1 MKRLLSILVLT
12 GIITLSSVSYS
23 NAQVNVSVNI
33 GSQPLWGPVGYD
45 AVQYYYLPDLE
56 MYYDVPTQQFVY
68 LSNGRWVFATGLPPQ
83 YRNYDLY
90 SGYKVVVNRPQPWLR
105 FENDRAMYGRYKG
118 VRGRQVVIRDSR
130 DPRYDVVRGHAQN
143 RNGNFRDRDYEK
155 GRDYNQDQ
163 GRGHD
168 NRNYGNRDEHRDDHR
183 DDRGHRDRDR
193 DRDRD

>member
-12 GIITLSSVSYS
+12 GIITLSSVSS

-56 MYYDVPTQQFVY
+56 MYYDVPTGQYIY
-68 LSNGRWVFATGLPPQ
+68 LSNGRWVFTTTLPPQ

-105 FENDRAMYGRYKG
+105 FANDRAMYARYKG

-130 DPRYDVVRGHAQN
+130 DPKYDVVRGHAQN
-143 RNGNFRDRDYEK
+143 RGGNYRDHDYEK
-155 GRDYNQDQ
+155 GRAYNQDQ

-168 NRNYGNRDEHRDDHR
+168 NRNYGNRDDHRDDHKDR
-183 DDRGHRDRDR
+183 DDRGHRDR
-193 DRDRD
+193 